1 MIWFSKPDQPRQR
14 SSHPP
19 WAKVRGGDSH
29 GACPRR
35 WRGAGPRRWHGA
47 SARAWCERKGI
58 GCIFGLSGNPVLL
71 RQVGPLAED
80 AALGRLEG
88 EAEKVRRCGE
98 FRCAAKSWNAE
109 RRVIARVAAGP
120 QGADSRFIVTN
131 LPGLPKSLY
140 EKVYCARG
148 QAENLIKAHKLHL
161 ASDRTA
167 CSKATANQFR
177 LLVHTAAYRLML
189 TLRGLAPKDL
199 LLARCSI
206 RYGPPLPDQGRRAR
220 HRDGHPHQ
228 GRPAERLSRSGRP
241 RRSRRPHRQAA
252 AVNNGAGRPTANPSA
267 QPQTPVTASPTPPK
281 TTSAAR
287 RQAATRSA
295 S

>member
-1 MIWFSKPDQPRQR
+1 M
-14 SSHPP
+14 
-19 WAKVRGGDSH
+19 
-29 GACPRR
+29 
-35 WRGAGPRRWHGA
+35 
-47 SARAWCERKGI
+47 
-58 GCIFGLSGNPVLL
+58 LL

-148 QAENLIKAHKLHL
+148 QAENPIKAHKLHL

-167 CSKATANQFR
+167 CSKAAANQFR

-189 TLRGLAPKDL
+189 TLRGLAPKTSFWRDAQFDTVRL
-199 LLARCSI
+199 CLIQVAARVTEMVTRI
-206 RYGPPLPDQGRRAR
+206 KVVLPTAFPDQAGLA
-220 HRDGHPHQ
+220 D
-228 GRPAERLSRSGRP
+228 L
-241 RRSRRPHRQAA
+241 
-252 AVNNGAGRPTANPSA
+252 AGRIAKL
-267 QPQTPVTASPTPPK
+267 PP
-281 TTSAAR
+281 
-287 RQAATRSA
+287 
-295 S
+295 